1 MYKEAQELLASEQED
16 DRCAGIELLVVAG
29 TDDSIELLA
38 EQLAR
43 EESSFVRSRLI
54 EALGNM
60 HSAHTGVVAGRL
72 LEASE
77 ATVRNAALAI
87 LQMLDDI
94 AMPVLTVLMSH
105 SSSDLRK
112 LAADALD
119 KISGDAACSL
129 LLNGVGDSH
138 PNVASSCAEYLGNR
152 RDVRIVPA
160 LTAALLPST
169 DIWVAFAILDS
180 LAQTDEKA
188 ALEVIEQ
195 YMDTISSNRKKYIM
209 IAGIWVVAASRLGG
223 ERQLVV
229 AWELYHDKILTIS
242 QMLGLLDGLQ
252 GIGIN
257 LKNNQGAIEN
267 LLKVFFADELKKN
280 SRQDMVAAI
289 RIASRNC
296 PTLLDDE

>member
-1 MYKEAQELLASEQED
+1 M
-16 DRCAGIELLVVAG
+16 
-29 TDDSIELLA
+29 
-38 EQLAR
+38 
-43 EESSFVRSRLI
+43 
-54 EALGNM
+54 LG
-60 HSAHTGVVAGRL
+60 
-72 LEASE
+72 
-77 ATVRNAALAI
+77 
-87 LQMLDDI
+87 DI

-105 SSSDLRK
+105 PSSDLRK

-152 RDVRIVPA
+152 RDIRIVPA

-195 YMDTISSNRKKYIM
+195 YMGTVSSNRKKYIM
-209 IAGIWVVAASRLGG
+209 IAGIWVAAASRLGG
-223 ERQLVV
+223 ERQLVGG
-229 AWELYHDKILTIS
+229 WGLYHDKILTMS
-242 QMLGLLDGLQ
+242 QMLTLLDGLQ

-257 LKNNQGAIEN
+257 LKSNQSDIEN
-267 LLKVFFADELKKN
+267 LLKAFFADEQKKN
-280 SRQDMVAAI
+280 SRQDMIAAI